1 MRGTSGNGGFTPI
14 EYPASEGAT
23 VPSPLYY
30 PAPALDLR
38 EFGNDLEH
46 HHHHAAGSGS
56 GEGERERAATKRP
69 EPLMLTPPHNPDSEV
84 VELLGGNQLH
94 FRPQPEQGRFGWLSA
109 FEVFCTLAFR
119 NFTCALSFGLYV

>member
-14 EYPASEGAT
+14 EYPASEVAT

-30 PAPALDLR
+30 PAHLR
-38 EFGNDLEH
+38 EFGNDLEPH
-46 HHHHAAGSGS
+46 PHP
-56 GEGERERAATKRP
+56 GEGERAATKRP

>member
-1 MRGTSGNGGFTPI
+1 MSGTSGNGGFTPI
-14 EYPASEGAT
+14 EYPASEVAT

-30 PAPALDLR
+30 PAHLR

-46 HHHHAAGSGS
+46 HPHHHAAGS

-84 VELLGGNQLH
+84 VELLGGN
-94 FRPQPEQGRFGWLSA
+94 LSR
-109 FEVFCTLAFR
+109 ELCQRSINSVVMVLPR
-119 NFTCALSFGLYV
+119 VRV